1 MGSITMNETAQV
13 TPSVMPLA
21 ELLPLLQLF
30 SPSLP
35 IGAYSY
41 SEGLEWLVEQ
51 GQITT
56 ATDLAAWLSEELAHG
71 SIRVELA
78 IASRGYQAVV
88 ADDRDRFTDW
98 NAWFLAAR
106 ETAELRR
113 QTLQMGRS
121 LGQLLKALDRR
132 AESWLI
138 KDLCLPLASGLA
150 ADLTGVSESAL
161 RLGYGFSW
169 LNNLMTAAIRLG
181 VLGQTQGQQLLVALQ
196 PSLLETTETIATWAD
211 ADLACCSLGLSLA
224 SMGHATQYSRLFR
237 S

>member
-1 MGSITMNETAQV
+1 MPEMPVPTA
-13 TPSVMPLA
+13 SVMPLA

-56 ATDLAAWLSEELAHG
+56 AADLAAWLGEELRHG
-71 SIRVELA
+71 SIRVEIA
-78 IASRGYQAVV
+78 IATRGYQAVV
-88 ADDRDRFTDW
+88 AANPEHFTYW

-106 ETAELRR
+106 ETAELRQ

-121 LGQLLKALDRR
+121 LGQLLTALDSR
-132 AESWLI
+132 AERWLI
-138 KDLCLPLASGLA
+138 RDLCLPLASGLA
-150 ADLTGVSESAL
+150 AALTGVSESAL

-181 VLGQTQGQQLLVALQ
+181 VLGQTQGQQMLVALQ
-196 PSLLETTETIATWAD
+196 PSLLEASEAIATWAD
-211 ADLACCSLGLSLA
+211 TDLACCSLGLSLA